1 MLKIR
6 GKIRGSDTFAEIQL
20 DKGQLDG
27 DVELI
32 LLIMRLSA
40 EWEAYGTIPP
50 LHYTPKVDVYWKD
63 EFTLLFMMEEI
74 FTEVQANKKVKIP
87 FPEVEEGKDY

>member
-6 GKIRGSDTFAEIQL
+6 GKIRGTDTFSEIRL
-20 DKGQLDG
+20 DEGELNG

-32 LLIMRLSA
+32 LLILELSGT
-40 EWEAYGTIPP
+40 WKAYGTVPP
-50 LHYTPKVDVYWKD
+50 LHYIPEVDVYWKD

-74 FTEVQANKKVKIP
+74 CTEVQANKKVKIP
-87 FPEVEEGKDY
+87 FPEVEEGIDY